1 MKSSVEKWIKAMN
14 PGWRESQET
23 KQEKPEMMSSQRKRR
38 LEDFERRRLRKRTK
52 IHADSRSSLE
62 IFFLE
67 NSRPSSLD
75 ILELARDTN
84 LDR

>member
-23 KQEKPEMMSSQRKRR
+23 KQEQPEMISSQRKRR

-52 IHADSRSSLE
+52 IDADSRSSLE

>member
-23 KQEKPEMMSSQRKRR
+23 KQEQPEMISSQRKRR

-52 IHADSRSSLE
+52 IDADSRSSLE

-67 NSRPSSLD
+67 NSRPSSMD

>member
-23 KQEKPEMMSSQRKRR
+23 KQEQPEMMSSQRKRR

-52 IHADSRSSLE
+52 IDADSRSSLE

-67 NSRPSSLD
+67 NSRPSSMD

>member
-14 PGWRESQET
+14 PGWRESQEA
-23 KQEKPEMMSSQRKRR
+23 KQEQPEMISSQRKRR

-52 IHADSRSSLE
+52 IDADSRSSLE

>member
-23 KQEKPEMMSSQRKRR
+23 KQEQPELISSQRKRR

-52 IHADSRSSLE
+52 IDADSRSSLE

-67 NSRPSSLD
+67 NSRPSSMD